1 MTEKDT
7 RIAEAEY
14 LLSNYFYSHLDKVMN
29 SVKSQLQH
37 DQAKEQA
44 DYALSFHGIMS
55 SLAAASNP
63 AGSLVD
69 NSQTFLRV
77 TGEHNSKTAEDY
89 VEMCKSAIAH
99 NWDFQSDLGRL
110 AGEWR
115 NAVIAKVGREKYN
128 AVSEKLGGDLAFAY
142 VDSRI
147 EQMMIDKMVRD
158 QMPKSSFDYIARK
171 GAATSLLGLSQTVLQ
186 SPLEAE
192 IEARGEAA
200 YRPSGKE
207 RLGARAVGFG
217 ADVVAFG
224 GVSSWSSLLKLAGWE
239 VVFAGVDTYLEK
251 NAKKPKTITIDQI
264 VSKAVFGSDKDVMG
278 AYRMEGLKIKAYE
291 SEYIQGVNNSMTK
304 RMLSIPTEKPF
315 LETWNEKPFSYKPFD
330 FTAAISGKA
339 TAATNPLLQPRDKN
353 VPLVIAPGQED
364 AYLAWKDAK
373 DFKKSGNNANIPLVI
388 APGKEQEYLDWKAEH
403 EFQKANPN
411 PDNEWNDEV
420 ATDQQLSE
428 EMSNPQIAAADGQN
442 QQGTSPQTN
451 QQENHQTN
459 ENGWAGL
466 LSSTGL
472 SGLGDIGNN
481 LGFVLSML
489 PELLLGVFTGDTKS
503 LNCHNSMMPLASIL
517 LGVFIRNPILKM
529 MLIGFGGANLLNKVG
544 HEALDRQNER
554 LGIPQKAQFKQ
565 YEDEQLN
572 PRIVN
577 PAISGNSLIATID
590 HVPCTVTLPDNV
602 VNAYNTGS
610 LPLNPLANAILAR
623 HDRMQQLTEENY
635 RNNQLSQDRIII
647 QR

>member
-1 MTEKDT
+1 MTAQDT
-7 RIAEAEY
+7 RIAEVEY
-14 LLSNYFYSHLDKVMN
+14 LLSNYFYSHFDGVMN

-89 VEMCKSAIAH
+89 VEMCKSSIAG
-99 NWDFQSDLGRL
+99 NQAFQNDLARL

-115 NAVIAKVGREKYN
+115 NAVIAKVGRVKYD
-128 AVSEKLGGDLAFAY
+128 AVSQKLGGDLALAY
-142 VDSRI
+142 VDNRI

-158 QMPKSSFDYIARK
+158 RMPKSSFEYIAQK
-171 GAATSLLGLSQTVLQ
+171 GASNSLLGLSQSVLQ

-200 YRPSGKE
+200 YKPSGKE
-207 RLGARAVGFG
+207 KLGAKAVGFG
-217 ADVVAFG
+217 ADVVAMG
-224 GVSSWSSLLKLAGWE
+224 GVSSWESFIKLAGWE
-239 VVFAGVDTYLEK
+239 VVFTGVETYMEK
-251 NAKKPKTITIDQI
+251 NAKKPKTITVDQI
-264 VSKAVFGSDKDVMG
+264 VSKALFGSDKDVMG
-278 AYRMEGLKIKAYE
+278 AYRKEGYKIKAYE
-291 SEYIQGVNNSMTK
+291 SEYIQQVNNSMTK
-304 RMLSIPTEKPF
+304 RMLSIPKEKPF
-315 LETWNEKPFSYKPFD
+315 WEKWGEKPFGVRMFGLSSTFAPASSMVF
-330 FTAAISGKA
+330 APSSVP
-339 TAATNPLLQPRDKN
+339 NPLLQPRDKS
-353 VPLVIAPGQED
+353 VPLVIAPGHED
-364 AYLAWKDAK
+364 EYLAWRDAK
-373 DFKKSGNNANIPLVI
+373 DFSKSGDRSNIPLVI

-403 EFQKANPN
+403 ESQKASPN
-411 PDNEWNDEV
+411 PDTEWNDEI
-420 ATDQQLSE
+420 AANPQLSE
-428 EMSNPQIAAADGQN
+428 EMSNPQSSQTEVQSQAPQSE
-442 QQGTSPQTN
+442 SP
-451 QQENHQTN
+451 QTN

-503 LNCHNSMMPLASIL
+503 LNRHNSMMPLASIL
-517 LGVFIRNPILKM
+517 LGVFIKNPILKM

-554 LGIPQKAQFKQ
+554 LGIPTKAQFKQ
-565 YEDEQLN
+565 YADEQLN

-590 HVPCTVTLPDNV
+590 HVPCTVTLPGNV

-610 LPLNPLANAILAR
+610 LPINTLANAILAR

-635 RNNQLSQDRIII
+635 RNNQQSQERIII

>member
-1 MTEKDT
+1 MTAQDT
-7 RIAEAEY
+7 RIAETEY
-14 LLSNYFYSHLDKVMN
+14 LLSSYFYSHFDGVMN

-89 VEMCKSAIAH
+89 VEMCKSAIAG
-99 NWDFQSDLGRL
+99 NQAFQDDLAKL

-115 NAVIAKVGREKYN
+115 NAVIAKVGRAKYD
-128 AVSEKLGGDLAFAY
+128 AVSQRLGGDLALAY

-158 QMPKSSFDYIARK
+158 RMPKSSFDYIARK
-171 GAATSLLGLSQTVLQ
+171 GASNSLLGLSQSVLQ

-200 YRPSGKE
+200 YHPSGKE
-207 RLGARAVGFG
+207 KLGAKAVGFG
-217 ADVVAFG
+217 ADVVAMG
-224 GVSSWSSLLKLAGWE
+224 GVSSWGSFLKLAGWE
-239 VVFAGVDTYLEK
+239 VVFTGVETYLEK
-251 NAKKPKTITIDQI
+251 NAKKPKTITVDQI
-264 VSKAVFGSDKDVMG
+264 VSKALFGSDKNVMG
-278 AYRMEGLKIKAYE
+278 AYRMEGYKLKAYE
-291 SEYIQGVNNSMTK
+291 SDYIQSVNNSMAK
-304 RMLSIPTEKPF
+304 RMLSIPKEKPF
-315 LETWNEKPFSYKPFD
+315 WEAWAEKPFAVPTGSFN
-330 FTAAISGKA
+330 FSTAFS
-339 TAATNPLLQPRDKN
+339 TASIPNPLLQPRDKS
-353 VPLVIAPGQED
+353 VPLVIAPGHEEE
-364 AYLAWKDAK
+364 YLAWKDAK
-373 DFKKSGNNANIPLVI
+373 DFKKSGDTSNIPLVI
-388 APGKEQEYLDWKAEH
+388 APGKEQEYLDWKAEL
-403 EFQKANPN
+403 ESTKANPN
-411 PDNEWNDEV
+411 PDTEWNDEL
-420 ATDQQLSE
+420 AANPQLSE
-428 EMSNPQIAAADGQN
+428 EMSNPQPSQAEVSPQN
-442 QQGTSPQTN
+442 QQVEST
-451 QQENHQTN
+451 QTN
-459 ENGWAGL
+459 ECGWAGL

-503 LNCHNSMMPLASIL
+503 LNRHNSMMPLASIL
-517 LGVFIRNPILKM
+517 LGVFIKNPILKM

-554 LGIPQKAQFKQ
+554 LGIPTKAQFKQ
-565 YEDEQLN
+565 YADEQLN

-577 PAISGNSLIATID
+577 PTISGNSLIATID

-610 LPLNPLANAILAR
+610 LPINTLANAILAR

-635 RNNQLSQDRIII
+635 RNNQQSQDRIII

>member
-1 MTEKDT
+1 MTAKDT

-14 LLSNYFYSHLDKVMN
+14 LLSSYFYSHFDGLMN

-89 VEMCKSAIAH
+89 VEMCKSAIAG
-99 NWDFQSDLGRL
+99 NKAFQEDLAKL

-115 NAVIAKVGREKYN
+115 NAVIAKVGRERYN
-128 AVSEKLGGDLAFAY
+128 AVSERLGGDLALAY

-147 EQMMIDKMVRD
+147 EQMMVDKMVRD
-158 QMPKSSFDYIARK
+158 QMPKSSFEYIVRK
-171 GAATSLLGLSQTVLQ
+171 GASNSLLGLSQSVLQ

-207 RLGARAVGFG
+207 KLGARAVGFG
-217 ADVVAFG
+217 ADVVAMG
-224 GVSSWSSLLKLAGWE
+224 GTSSWGSLLKLAGWE

-251 NAKKPKTITIDQI
+251 NAKKPKTITVDQI
-264 VSKAVFGSDKDVMG
+264 VSKALFGSDKNVMN
-278 AYRMEGLKIKAYE
+278 AYRMEGYKLKAYE
-291 SEYIQGVNNSMTK
+291 SEYIQQVNNSMTK
-304 RMLSIPTEKPF
+304 RMISIPKEKPIW
-315 LETWNEKPFSYKPFD
+315 ETWMEKPLGSFKPFD
-330 FTAAISGKA
+330 FSAAMKGTAV
-339 TAATNPLLQPRDKN
+339 TASNNPLLQPRNKN
-353 VPLVIAPGQED
+353 VPMVIAPGHED
-364 AYLAWKDAK
+364 EYLAWKDAK
-373 DFKKSGNNANIPLVI
+373 DFKKSGDKSNIPLVI

-403 EFQKANPN
+403 EYQKANPN
-411 PDNEWNDEV
+411 PDTEWNDEV

-428 EMSNPQIAAADGQN
+428 EMSNPQPSQAEAQSQTPIAESQ
-442 QQGTSPQTN
+442 
-451 QQENHQTN
+451 QTN

-466 LSSTGL
+466 LSTTGL

-503 LNCHNSMMPLASIL
+503 LNRHNSMMPLASIL

-554 LGIPQKAQFKQ
+554 LGIPTKAQFKQ
-565 YEDEQLN
+565 YADEQLN

-577 PAISGNSLIATID
+577 PTISGNSLIATID

-610 LPLNPLANAILAR
+610 LPINTLANAILAR

-635 RNNQLSQDRIII
+635 RNNQQSQDRVII